1 MIDNERQVLYTSRI
15 DHVIICEHM
24 IINHVVRLRK
34 ERTIAATT
42 PSVRI
47 QNLGRV
53 RVVVQ

>member
-15 DHVIICEHM
+15 DHVIIYEHM
-24 IINHVVRLRK
+24 IINHFVRLRK
-34 ERTIAATT
+34 ERHLCCDDA
-42 PSVRI
+42 RI